1 MYPSSFNDFQ
11 GSRGEF
17 LKCLAEQGE
26 DPAFIRR
33 AQSVDEAW
41 TQLVEQ
47 CKSHR
52 EVLLR
57 WPWMH
62 LSILADRLKHDWS
75 QLAQYLADESQVSY
89 FENLH
94 KDWKLSLENRTI
106 SANAWLSIRRILGD
120 FVSSVDRFNESWR
133 KFLQGV
139 NLDELNRLRRD
150 YNQHYPVEKAC
161 AFDCED
167 IERLG
172 FTPLDPVTF
181 EQLSAAFPPLAIP
194 KLRNH

>member
-1 MYPSSFNDFQ
+1 MYPPSFNGFQ

-33 AQSVDEAW
+33 AQRVNEAW
-41 TQLVEQ
+41 TQLLEQ
-47 CKSHR
+47 CKSQR

-62 LSILADRLKHDWS
+62 LSILADRLKYDWS
-75 QLAQYLADESQVSY
+75 QLAPYLADESQVSY
-89 FENLH
+89 FEDLH
-94 KDWKLSLENRTI
+94 KDWKLSLESRTI
-106 SANAWLSIRRILGD
+106 SANSWLSIGRILGD
-120 FVSSVDRFNESWR
+120 FASSVDRFNESWS

-139 NLDELNRLRRD
+139 NLDEMNRLRRD

-172 FTPLDPVTF
+172 FTPLDPVTL

>member
-11 GSRGEF
+11 GSRGD
-17 LKCLAEQGE
+17 LLRCLAEQGE

-33 AQSVDEAW
+33 AQKVNEAW
-41 TQLVEQ
+41 TQLLEQ
-47 CKSHR
+47 CKSQR

-62 LSILADRLKHDWS
+62 LSILAVRLQHDWS

-89 FENLH
+89 FEDLH
-94 KDWKLSLENRTI
+94 KHWKLSLERRTI
-106 SANAWLSIRRILGD
+106 SANSWLSVTRILGD

-150 YNQHYPVEKAC
+150 YNQHYPVEKTC

-172 FTPLDPVTF
+172 FTPLDPVTL

-194 KLRNH
+194 KLRNQ